1 VPRRAVR
8 DRAMSARAGNFHLAF
23 ASSCWTRPCVD
34 MLGAARLAGGAHPL
48 LCVAEILVQEGG
60 LSEPLRFSELAHRA
74 TQCHTAARGLR
85 RPARRYQFTPEEL
98 PFWEP
103 FESVAVDGRAGS
115 LFLWD
120 SRTAHAVRAAQP
132 APPSAR
138 GPYCN
143 LFLP

>member
-1 VPRRAVR
+1 VR
-8 DRAMSARAGNFHLAF
+8 
-23 ASSCWTRPCVD
+23 
-34 MLGAARLAGGAHPL
+34 LGATP
-48 LCVAEILVQEGG
+48 
-60 LSEPLRFSELAHRA
+60 
-74 TQCHTAARGLR
+74 AARGLR
-85 RPARRYQFTPEEL
+85 RPARRHQFTPEEL